1 MSLSLGGGSGGE
13 YIPGISNI
21 DSLRAPKGVMASPK
35 WRWDPR
41 TIHWQLQIVPFK
53 SSEVKR
59 TFLQLDQFLFIFI
72 HSTVSQ
78 SFQGCN
84 YFYGV
89 ILNVKGYPPIP
100 NCVLNFTP
108 CFCNDVS
115 RHHGTQTLISAMMF
129 SFGSWQASTITNTL
143 LTTVTGQVDSPEYKL
158 IGRET
163 TVNNTHCKI
172 QSTQDRVIEQSLAEN
187 ICSMVP

>member
-1 MSLSLGGGSGGE
+1 MPLSLGGGRGGGE
-13 YIPGISNI
+13 YIPGIWNI
-21 DSLRAPKGVMASPK
+21 DSLRAPEGVVASPK

-41 TIHWQLQIVPFK
+41 IIHWQLQIVPFK

-59 TFLQLDQFLFIFI
+59 TFLQLDQFPFIFI
-72 HSTVSQ
+72 HPTVNQ

-84 YFYGV
+84 HFYGV

-129 SFGSWQASTITNTL
+129 SFGSWQASAITKTL
-143 LTTVTGQVDSPEYKL
+143 LTTVMGQVDSPGYKL
-158 IGRET
+158 IGRKRDHSKQHT
-163 TVNNTHCKI
+163 LQNTVN
-172 QSTQDRVIEQSLAEN
+172 SG
-187 ICSMVP
+187 